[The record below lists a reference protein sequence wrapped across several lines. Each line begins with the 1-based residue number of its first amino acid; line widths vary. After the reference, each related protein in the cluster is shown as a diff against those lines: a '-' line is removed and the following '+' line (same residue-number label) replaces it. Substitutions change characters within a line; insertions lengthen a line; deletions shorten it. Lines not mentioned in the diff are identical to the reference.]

1 MDPFSILVI
10 GLLAL
15 IISASILGRAKTT
28 IETRRQSVRLFLLG
42 GSVAF
47 LSGLVLF
54 FPGYADGNP
63 TGMTY
68 WGVLLA
74 VVGGVAITLGFGV
87 LIANAASEKGRSW
100 IAFFFLSFF
109 VSPVIMGIIAAAISP
124 LPGSIRY
131 QGEEPASKKKE
142 QPSASAA
149 EQIEKLG
156 GLLEKGLISQEEFDD
171 KKRELL
177 GRI

>member
-131 QGEEPASKKKE
+131 QGEEPASKKKSSRLLLRLDKSSRLLLL
-142 QPSASAA
+142 PSRL
-149 EQIEKLG
+149 KNWG
-156 GLLEKGLISQEEFDD
+156 GFS
-171 KKRELL
+171 KKD
-177 GRI
+177 